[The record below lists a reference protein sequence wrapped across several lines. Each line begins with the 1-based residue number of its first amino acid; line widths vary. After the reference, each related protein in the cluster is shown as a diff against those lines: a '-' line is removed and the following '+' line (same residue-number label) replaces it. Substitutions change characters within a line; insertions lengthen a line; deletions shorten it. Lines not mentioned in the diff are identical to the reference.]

1 MSSKRTRISVIS
13 LNATDLLHVHPEK
26 GVAGLRGL
34 LVLVRGSRL
43 GPGATR
49 HLRAPAEGVTAW
61 LGRSHL
67 VLHGVLAVGG
77 PRVEADGLG
86 PGGRVRGDV
95 PGRGGV
101 ALRRGQNGAASFTFH
116 LPVSNFPKICCAF
129 LVLSVLAVAT
139 VSVFIVSS

>member
-1 MSSKRTRISVIS
+1 MIS

-26 GVAGLRGL
+26 GVASLRGL
-34 LVLVRGSRL
+34 LLLVRGS
-43 GPGATR
+43 GAAR
-49 HLRAPAEGVTAW
+49 HLPAPAEGVAARPGRG
-61 LGRSHL
+61 LGL
-67 VLHGVLAVGG
+67 GLHGVLAVGG

-101 ALRRGQNGAASFTFH
+101 ALGRGQDGAASFTFH
-116 LPVSNFPKICCAF
+116 LPVGNFPKICCAF

-139 VSVFIVSS
+139 IAVFIVSS

>member
-1 MSSKRTRISVIS
+1 MIS

-26 GVAGLRGL
+26 GVASLRGL
-34 LVLVRGSRL
+34 LVLVLVRGSGL
-43 GPGATR
+43 GSGAAR
-49 HLRAPAEGVTAW
+49 HLPAPAEGVAARPGRG
-61 LGRSHL
+61 LGL

-101 ALRRGQNGAASFTFH
+101 ALGRGQDGAASLTFH
-116 LPVSNFPKICCAF
+116 LPVCNFPKTCCAF

-139 VSVFIVSS
+139 IAVFIVSS

>member
-1 MSSKRTRISVIS
+1 MIS

-26 GVAGLRGL
+26 GVASLRGL
-34 LVLVRGSRL
+34 LVLVLVRGS
-43 GPGATR
+43 GAAR
-49 HLRAPAEGVTAW
+49 HLPAPAEGVAARPGRG
-61 LGRSHL
+61 LGL

-101 ALRRGQNGAASFTFH
+101 ALGRGQDGAASFTFH
-116 LPVSNFPKICCAF
+116 LPVGNFPKICCAF

-139 VSVFIVSS
+139 IAVFIVSS